1 MKRSLRREIITV
13 SILALVCVGMCFIP
27 APKTVAS
34 QIGRRAAARV
44 LTADDSE
51 LQTHG
56 LLKFGTQHLTV
67 EILDGPDAGKQCV
80 AANELRAQMELD
92 KIFVPGDTAIVVM
105 PSGELDDQTVVTA
118 QDHDRS
124 FWFLVLGIS
133 FCTVLCV
140 FGGWIGIKA
149 LFSFILSC
157 LTIWKAVIPLTL
169 RGWPASWTVFA
180 AVCFLTAAILFLVSG
195 INRKGL
201 AAFSGAIAGVFAG
214 LCMAHGFTL
223 LMKINGA
230 VLPYSQALIY
240 SGCDFLDLQDIFIGA
255 MILASSGAV
264 MDLAMDIAAGIDEV
278 AKHSPDLPVRQLI
291 GSGLRIG
298 RSVVGTMT
306 TTLLLAYS
314 GGYITL
320 LMMFCIQGNS
330 PWEFLNNPLVASE
343 AVKTLIGS
351 FALVLVAPFT
361 AVAGGFLLTR
371 HRKKDSTAG
380 DAAVKKMKGSGSI

>member
-1 MKRSLRREIITV
+1 M
-13 SILALVCVGMCFIP
+13 
-27 APKTVAS
+27 
-34 QIGRRAAARV
+34 
-44 LTADDSE
+44 
-51 LQTHG
+51 
-56 LLKFGTQHLTV
+56 
-67 EILDGPDAGKQCV
+67 
-80 AANELRAQMELD
+80 
-92 KIFVPGDTAIVVM
+92 
-105 PSGELDDQTVVTA
+105 
-118 QDHDRS
+118 
-124 FWFLVLGIS
+124 
-133 FCTVLCV
+133 
-140 FGGWIGIKA
+140 
-149 LFSFILSC
+149 
-157 LTIWKAVIPLTL
+157 
-169 RGWPASWTVFA
+169 
-180 AVCFLTAAILFLVSG
+180 TAAILFLVSG

-201 AAFSGAIAGVFAG
+201 AAFAGAIAGVFAG

-240 SGCDFLDLQDIFIGA
+240 CGCDFLDLQDVFVGA

-278 AKHSPDLPVRQLI
+278 ARHSPGLPARSLI
-291 GSGLRIG
+291 ASGLRIG

-320 LMMFCIQGNS
+320 LMMFCVQGNS

-361 AVAGGFLLTR
+361 AVAGGVLLAR
-371 HRKKDSTAG
+371 RKGTGETVSAEERKEPE
-380 DAAVKKMKGSGSI
+380 